1 MTALAAAAGGRLDC
15 VSALAAH
22 GVWSGVLPPGLHVRA
37 EPHQHTRKVPGGA
50 RVHWSATR
58 APSSDPAEVSPVD
71 ALLQS
76 IDCLPPLD
84 ALASVESALHLGY
97 LSERGLDSLAHHGSL
112 QVRQL
117 LDRLDR
123 GAQSGFET
131 HTRVKL
137 LDAGYRVRTQVHVP
151 GAGRLDLLVES
162 CVGIETDGA
171 AWHGPDRFIHDR
183 TKDLVVEGHG
193 IRVLRIARPHIFEEW
208 PRTLATIDRMVQDA
222 RAATSENRG
231 RGRRMTR

>member
-1 MTALAAAAGGRLDC
+1 MACGRASC
-15 VSALAAH
+15 
-22 GVWSGVLPPGLHVRA
+22 LPVCMCGQSRTSTPGTYQGERGCTGPRFECPPA
-37 EPHQHTRKVPGGA
+37 IPPRSRRSTRC
-50 RVHWSATR
+50 
-58 APSSDPAEVSPVD
+58 
-71 ALLQS
+71 LQS

-97 LSERGLDSLAHHGSL
+97 LSERGLDSLTHHGSL
-112 QVRQL
+112 RVRTL
-117 LDRLDR
+117 LGRLDR

-137 LDAGYRVRTQVHVP
+137 LEAGYRVRTQVHIP

-171 AWHGPDRFIHDR
+171 AWHGADRFIHDR
-183 TKDLVVEGHG
+183 TKDLIVEGQG

-208 PRTLATIDRMVQDA
+208 PRTLATIDRMVKDA
-222 RAATSENRG
+222 RAATSEKRG
-231 RGRRMTR
+231 RGRRSTE